1 MRRIKVNNQLIK
13 AKEYIS
19 EKIGSGYE
27 VGIILGTGLSNFADY
42 ISDKVII
49 PYADIPGFVKSTAPS
64 HKGNLIAGRLK
75 GKKVIVLQGRF
86 HFYEGYSME
95 QVVFPTRVLKLLGI
109 HSLIVTNAAGS
120 LREEFKPGSIIM
132 LKDHI
137 NFMGTNPLVGP
148 NDESLGERFV
158 SMHDTY
164 NEEYRKKLKLI
175 SLNHKVKV
183 SEGVYIAVTG
193 PSFETK
199 SECQFFANIGADV
212 VGMSTV
218 PEVITAIHCGLK
230 VLAFSVVT
238 NYSNLIQKSQHS
250 QEEIRENADIAKSN
264 LEKLVSEFVKDI

>member
-1 MRRIKVNNQLIK
+1 MNNQIQR
-13 AKEYIS
+13 AKDYIAA
-19 EKIGSGYE
+19 KIGLGYE
-27 VGIILGTGLSNFADY
+27 VGIILGTGLSNFAEY
-42 ISDKVII
+42 ISDKTII
-49 PYADIPGFVKSTAPS
+49 PYGDIPGFVKSTAPS
-64 HKGNLIAGRLK
+64 HKGNLIAGKLN
-75 GKKVIVLQGRF
+75 GKKVLVLQGRF

-95 QVVFPTRVLKLLGI
+95 QVVFPTRVLKVLGI
-109 HSLIVTNAAGS
+109 HTLIVTNAAGS

-137 NFMGTNPLVGP
+137 NFMGTNPLIGT
-148 NDESLGERFV
+148 NDDDLGERFV

-164 NEEYRKKLKLI
+164 CEDYRKKMKLV
-175 SLNHKVKV
+175 SLDNKIKL

-199 SECQFFANIGADV
+199 AECKFFANIGADV

-230 VLAFSVVT
+230 VMAFSIVT
-238 NYSNLIQKSQHS
+238 NYSNLIQKAKHS
-250 QEEIRENADIAKSN
+250 QEEIRENADIAKAN